1 MRALPQID
9 IQPAPVQA
17 DAPVRANGRESGNFA
32 ETLQR
37 STDAKSSKSAKSSSS
52 EHETERPR
60 ELAEKVDQPEKPTS
74 EKPTESE
81 KAPPKKAPT
90 DDHDVPSDD
99 ALPVNDEVAIAPEIA
114 ALVAVPQ
121 TPVIAEPDATAATL
135 SDFDL
140 LAAGAKPADADN
152 AALTA
157 LITTPNATPV
167 VGPAASAA
175 AVPFI
180 TNASAQNTD
189 AEKNPAPMLMP
200 QVANAALATAP
211 ATDAAPTADVTLVA
225 STTPLVPVTASQPTA
240 KTSDTSLAMMGAVA
254 TATTEVD
261 PSSAL
266 PPVVAGDNAA
276 PTNLPPSP
284 GAPLAA
290 PADDAAALA
299 TVLPSAAPITTAT
312 PASQS
317 ANMHAVAAA
326 IGDHDSKSAVTTDTS
341 TTPVKSS
348 NDLAAPAAPQQ
359 PSVPVTPTRPMSDT
373 VLAQNTLA
381 QQGNAMEK
389 AVSHQITKTLVQQM
403 PNGDRMMVLRLTPPE
418 LGTVKIE
425 VIERQ
430 GVLSARLHAEDDGVR
445 LALERF
451 LPSMRQD
458 LRASDAPIRELT
470 LSDQTQFQRS
480 FADGQ
485 QGQQQQD
492 ANRSGNRR
500 QRDDAPRFS
509 IDGVRSEPALVPRA
523 APLGGRVNLSGVDA
537 LA

>member
-17 DAPVRANGRESGNFA
+17 DAPVRAHNRESGNFA

-37 STDAKSSKSAKSSSS
+37 SSDAKSSKSAKSSST
-52 EHETERPR
+52 EHDSERPR
-60 ELAEKVDQPEKPTS
+60 DVAEKVDQPEKTTS
-74 EKPTESE
+74 EKPAEAE

-90 DDHDVPSDD
+90 DDHDLPSDD
-99 ALPVNDEVAIAPEIA
+99 ALPVNDEVAVAPEIA
-114 ALVAVPQ
+114 ALLAVPQ
-121 TPVIAEPDATAATL
+121 TPVIAQSDAAAATL

-140 LAAGAKPADADN
+140 LAAGAKPADDN

-167 VGPAASAA
+167 VGPAASAT

-180 TNASAQNTD
+180 TATTAPQNTD
-189 AEKNPAPMLMP
+189 AKATAAQNLMP
-200 QVANAALATAP
+200 QAANAALAAAP

-225 STTPLVPVTASQPTA
+225 SSTPAVPVATPPTNTKA
-240 KTSDTSLAMMGAVA
+240 GDAALPVIAANTS
-254 TATTEVD
+254 ATTDVD
-261 PSSAL
+261 PASAL

-276 PTNLPPSP
+276 PTNLPPSAA
-284 GAPLAA
+284 APIAV
-290 PADDAAALA
+290 PADDAAL
-299 TVLPSAAPITTAT
+299 TTPLPSAAPITTAT
-312 PASQS
+312 PATQS
-317 ANMHAVAAA
+317 TGMHAVAAA
-326 IGDHDSKSAVTTDTS
+326 IGEHDSKSAAADSS
-341 TTPVKSS
+341 TAPVKATTE
-348 NDLAAPAAPQQ
+348 LATPAAPQQ
-359 PSVPVTPTRPMSDT
+359 PSTPVTPTRPMSET

-381 QQGNAMEK
+381 TQGNAMEK
-389 AVSHQITKTLVQQM
+389 AVSHQVSKSLVQHL

-492 ANRSGNRR
+492 ANRPGNRR

-509 IDGVRSEPALVPRA
+509 IDGVRSEPVLVPRA